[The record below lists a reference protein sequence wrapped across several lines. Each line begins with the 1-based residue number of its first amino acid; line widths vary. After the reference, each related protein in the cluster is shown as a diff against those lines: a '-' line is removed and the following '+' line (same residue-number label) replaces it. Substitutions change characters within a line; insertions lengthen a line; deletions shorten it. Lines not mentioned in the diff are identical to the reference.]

1 MVTQTSTA
9 SPGATA
15 EGPMA
20 DVPGRPMIY
29 DDLKQLPQ
37 DGNRYEIID
46 GEPVVS
52 PAPSRLHQKLTVRLL
67 LLIHAYLVR
76 HNLGDDVY
84 PAPVDVRLHPHRIVQ
99 PDLVYVGPDRRSIL
113 ADPALIEGAPDLI
126 VEILSPSNRPYD
138 LQVKY
143 RVYAAA
149 GVREYWV
156 ADPEFA
162 TLSIFVLRDGRYEL
176 EPNEAGRA
184 RSVLLPGLEIDVAA
198 LFADLT

>member
-1 MVTQTSTA
+1 MVTQS
-9 SPGATA
+9 SMPGAGTKA
-15 EGPMA
+15 VQPMA
-20 DVPGRPMIY
+20 DVPGRPMTY

-37 DGNRYEIID
+37 DGKRYEIID
-46 GEPVVS
+46 GEPIVS
-52 PAPSRLHQKLTVRLL
+52 PAPSRLHEKLTVRLL

-76 HNLGDDVY
+76 HNLGDDIY
-84 PAPVDVRLHPHRIVQ
+84 TAPVDVRLHPHRIVQ
-99 PDLVYVGPDRRSIL
+99 PDLVYVSPERRSIL

-149 GVREYWV
+149 GVGEYWV
-156 ADPEFA
+156 ADPEFE

-176 EPNEAGRA
+176 EPSEAGWA
-184 RSVLLPGLEIDVAA
+184 RSVLRPGLEVDVAA
-198 LFADLT
+198 LFADLR